1 MNGHTPEITGDD
13 MKRRDFSNTIAALA
27 EYDKT
32 AVPKLEVLFDRI
44 ITFGDYEKWETAERD
59 ARVLVQ
65 RAFHEDTK
73 DLNDWSH
80 CKMVNI
86 KDARRIASHVG
97 SKKTPRLDP
106 MRHIPN

>member
-1 MNGHTPEITGDD
+1 
-13 MKRRDFSNTIAALA
+13 MKRGRRDFSNTIQALA

-65 RAFHEDTK
+65 RAFYEDTK

-80 CKMVNI
+80 CKMVSI
-86 KDARRIASHVG
+86 WDARRIASHDG
-97 SKKTPRLDP
+97 KKKISRLDP
-106 MRHIPN
+106 TRHVPR